1 MAAGV
6 ITSDV
11 NTQVT
16 AGHNVTMKAMNAT
29 HELEEHRF
37 DKGKS
42 GGGHSQTTESHDLVN
57 AQSSV
62 GSSIEGKNVSVV
74 ASDAVQ
80 LEGSQLLAADIVK
93 VSGNT
98 VELNTAKAN
107 SIVNHVYVDKK
118 KSLVKRESTNAVDDA
133 TTTVVTGSTVSGK
146 DIQITSA
153 QDVTGQSAQ
162 IIGEHTVDV
171 TDRKSVV

>member
-11 NTQVT
+11 NTHVV
-16 AGHNVTMKAMNAT
+16 AGHNVTMRAMNAT

-42 GGGHSQTTESHDLVN
+42 DGGHSQTTEFHDLVN

-80 LEGSQLLAADIVK
+80 LAGSQLLAADTVK
-93 VSGNT
+93 VSSNT

-107 SIVNHVYVDKK
+107 STVNHVYQI
-118 KSLVKRESTNAVDDA
+118 KRKV
-133 TTTVVTGSTVSGK
+133 
-146 DIQITSA
+146 
-153 QDVTGQSAQ
+153 
-162 IIGEHTVDV
+162 
-171 TDRKSVV
+171 